1 MKSKQPVY
9 FRREDGLSERFCST
23 QIRSNASNDELQ
35 INTSEPRALAPC
47 VVAAIDAEL
56 QHGRYHSLNAERL
69 RFARWILTSA
79 EDEIDELFCELEDS
93 GAWDSGSDGGY

>member
-56 QHGRYHSLNAERL
+56 RNGKYHSLDAERL
-69 RFARWILTSA
+69 RFARWILTA
-79 EDEIDELFCELEDS
+79 PADEIDNLLGALEES
-93 GAWDSGSDGGY
+93 GTWQPSEEGY